1 MKDQLGL
8 LKSSQSEKHLMTNW
22 NIVEIEESIRQLET
36 GEDLYP
42 DVDTPLYLRR
52 TTTWREE
59 FADAEEYFY
68 DSDSLQEDDYDFEVP
83 DYFGPDRELPWK
95 LNAQQPITRENKTGR
110 NDPCP
115 CGSGKK
121 YKKCCLD
128 K

>member
-1 MKDQLGL
+1 
-8 LKSSQSEKHLMTNW
+8 MTNW